1 MSANDNKLKTI
12 IKQALNEILID
23 AGVLEAIIKEVSDY
37 TVGQMKEELE
47 NFKKDLLAEGLSRP
61 QGFAPRQ
68 EAQADSSNL
77 DIDFDLGAYK
87 NFLMSES
94 SGVQQAQQQYQP
106 PLSPQALA
114 KKVSGVL
121 GMNPFEGINSQD
133 ASAKMSGMISQPS
146 FPSMGGGMPMSVPSG
161 RSLAD
166 MVSFDAPDQIP
177 ANIIKGINFNLDE
190 RQ

>member
-68 EAQADSSNL
+68 EA
-77 DIDFDLGAYK
+77 
-87 NFLMSES
+87 
-94 SGVQQAQQQYQP
+94 QAQQQYQP